1 MDLPLFQAGGDNLHA
16 LKGEYINWPP
26 FQWQGGHLQHLIPPF
41 QGQGGHSLMSN
52 SWVYHCFKHEVILT
66 IYMVHTYIGH
76 LLGKTSPQVKISAQ
90 KKKESTSPSKIQG
103 SSIHKLP
110 KTSPKVKSWAQK
122 KRKEV
127 QPTRVEQIFGKR
139 A

>member
-1 MDLPLFQAGGDNLHA
+1 
-16 LKGEYINWPP
+16 
-26 FQWQGGHLQHLIPPF
+26 
-41 QGQGGHSLMSN
+41 MSN

-90 KKKESTSPSKIQG
+90 KKKESTSPSNLAIYWGIGMPSSKNFGTKKKESTSPSKIQG